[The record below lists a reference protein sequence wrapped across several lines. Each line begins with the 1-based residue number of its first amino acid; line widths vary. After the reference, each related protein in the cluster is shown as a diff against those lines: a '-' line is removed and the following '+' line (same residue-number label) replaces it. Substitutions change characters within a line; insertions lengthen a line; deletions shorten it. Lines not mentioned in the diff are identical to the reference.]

1 MVFLD
6 YVDGNITN
14 CTWTD
19 LSIIGNVRPDWFM
32 DKRGDS
38 TDVQY
43 LGDQHVY
50 YLGQPRLVKQWR
62 KMDFANQYFTMS
74 MQANPG
80 ADGVHWPLILNIPG
94 EGFGDDSLQH
104 YSNHQLL
111 DDSHDALFL
120 VDEAYMAVH
129 GNGSCPQIM
138 SDGPD
143 GPPTGQTEHI
153 PSNLERE
160 AVSWRSIQH
169 TLSPVW
175 KELIEE
181 EPKCAPETNVIEVAK
196 GVTAEVCYNVTAAAL
211 SVAVT
216 MDMAGV
222 TEQVW
227 MAVQFRDTDECLMTP
242 RGGGDGEVIFAHAS
256 EGFAYT
262 VHHGPLQASLKR
274 FDATA
279 ASKFMEGLQ
288 ALDSAN
294 GYSGGAVEYAGGKG
308 TLRFTRAFATQPQA
322 LHMSYALGSTK
333 AVGYHKSRGCF
344 SVPAVRQCGAPV
356 RVTAAE
362 SNFQKP
368 MDLDNAWGSGALH
381 VIPHRLSLVLA
392 LSVWIMALMVR

>member
-1 MVFLD
+1 MRLTTRCPRCCFVLD
-6 YVDGNITN
+6 EQTRCFI
-14 CTWTD
+14 
-19 LSIIGNVRPDWFM
+19 
-32 DKRGDS
+32 
-38 TDVQY
+38 
-43 LGDQHVY
+43 
-50 YLGQPRLVKQWR
+50 
-62 KMDFANQYFTMS
+62 A
-74 MQANPG
+74 
-80 ADGVHWPLILNIPG
+80 
-94 EGFGDDSLQH
+94 GFGDDSLQH

-227 MAVQFRDTDECLMTP
+227 MVPCGDTQCGIPLFEPC
-242 RGGGDGEVIFAHAS
+242 AS
-256 EGFAYT
+256 
-262 VHHGPLQASLKR
+262 
-274 FDATA
+274 
-279 ASKFMEGLQ
+279 
-288 ALDSAN
+288 SA
-294 GYSGGAVEYAGGKG
+294 
-308 TLRFTRAFATQPQA
+308 
-322 LHMSYALGSTK
+322 
-333 AVGYHKSRGCF
+333 
-344 SVPAVRQCGAPV
+344 AVRCTTAELRELCRCGW
-356 RVTAAE
+356 RCSSVTRTSA
-362 SNFQKP
+362 
-368 MDLDNAWGSGALH
+368 
-381 VIPHRLSLVLA
+381 
-392 LSVWIMALMVR
+392 